1 MRGRFF
7 KWFSAFITLVF
18 KILIYYMCFNYKVSL
33 FTFSIGILF
42 SILLI
47 LYGNEKYKIENEV
60 TGIFFIFI
68 SLIQFMDF
76 LFWIDI
82 KNKMGINKITTIV
95 GPLLNAAQPLILF
108 LIKYFYY
115 LPPLDIFW
123 SNPVV
128 MLNVIYLVYFVA
140 GYARF
145 LSNGKLTTTSNSSE
159 HLSWPWIK
167 YFNSYFYVIL
177 LAINIFYLFDFNYAL
192 FVFIIT
198 YICLIFSA
206 RYFSYNVGE
215 LWCFFASFIPFFI
228 FLYFKM
234 LI

>member
-1 MRGRFF
+1 
-7 KWFSAFITLVF
+7 
-18 KILIYYMCFNYKVSL
+18 MCFNYKVSL
-33 FTFSIGILF
+33 FTFSIGVLF

-95 GPLLNAAQPLILF
+95 GPLLNVAQPLILF

-115 LPPLDIFW
+115 LQPPDIFTF
-123 SNPVV
+123 NPVV
-128 MLNVIYLVYFVA
+128 VILNVIYFIYFVA

-145 LSNGKLTTTSNSSE
+145 LSNGKLTTTSNSSG

-198 YICLIFSA
+198 YACLIFSA

-215 LWCFFASFIPFFI
+215 LWCFFASFIPLFI
-228 FLYFKM
+228 FIFSLTYSIK
-234 LI
+234 